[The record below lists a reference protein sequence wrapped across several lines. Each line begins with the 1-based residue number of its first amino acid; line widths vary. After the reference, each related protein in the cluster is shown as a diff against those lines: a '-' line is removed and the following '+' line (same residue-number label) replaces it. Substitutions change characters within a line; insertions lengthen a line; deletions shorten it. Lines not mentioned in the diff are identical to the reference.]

1 MCRTLT
7 LLALSLS
14 TICTSETPMSLSGIY
29 PHLAYYNGS
38 GECGTGAVVP
48 WAERLWVITY
58 APHAPMGSDDKLYEI
73 DSALTKTIRP
83 ESVGG
88 TPANRLIHLE
98 SQQLFIGPYII
109 DAQRQVRVIPPKVMP
124 GRLTG
129 TARHLSDPANKVY
142 MATMEEGFYEI
153 DVKSL
158 AVTMLYQDANTQKNH
173 GGDLLP
179 GYHGKGLYSG
189 QGLLVYA
196 NNGELSSLAQRDPRV
211 ASGILAEWKGKDWN
225 IVRRNQFTEVS
236 GPGGIEGNND
246 PVNDPLWSIG
256 WDDRSLMLYLLD
268 KGDWQRFRLPK
279 ASFSYDGAHGWN
291 TEWPRIRNVG
301 TKESPDLLMTMHGM
315 FWKFPISFSRSNT
328 AGIRPRSSYLKI
340 VGDFCR
346 WNDMVVL
353 GCDDS
358 AKSEFLNKRAVKGG
372 IAGPEQ
378 SHSNLWFLKP
388 EQLDQFGPTT
398 ASGSVWQSDA
408 ITAGTVSDPFL
419 FTGWQHR
426 TMHVKNDDDHAVN
439 FVLEVDVVGNGKW
452 TKIETITVPA
462 HGALWRICKE
472 QGEWARITAEQACKN
487 ATVQFSYSDQRER
500 VTNNRFAGLASITA
514 TSHTGGL
521 LRALGGKERSL
532 GIAAMH
538 MDGMTVTDVGY
549 YELNERLQLQRI
561 DDVNKNKAMLEKM
574 AIPKQVVQIDQA
586 SVLIIDDRGRRWRLP
601 KSSVAYDD
609 LTTSGLVRIA
619 REVTTERD
627 LFNCHGTFYE
637 LPAENADGFARL
649 RPIASHQL
657 RIHDYASYRGLLVM
671 SGVLDGVSN
680 PHIIRSSDGK
690 AAVWAGAIDDLW
702 SLGKPTGHG
711 GPWLDASVTAGQPSD
726 PYLFAG
732 YDNRSITLSHQ
743 HNGDVDM
750 TIELDLTGAGL
761 WVPWKTITVPTG
773 AKTKHDFP
781 VELQARWV
789 RITANKTC
797 VASGQFV
804 Y

>member
-1 MCRTLT
+1 
-7 LLALSLS
+7 
-14 TICTSETPMSLSGIY
+14 
-29 PHLAYYNGS
+29 
-38 GECGTGAVVP
+38 VVP
-48 WAERLWVITY
+48 WADRLWVITY

-73 DSALTKTIRP
+73 DSALTQTIRP

-109 DAQRQVRVIPPKVMP
+109 DAQRQVRVIPPKIMP

-129 TARHLSDPANKVY
+129 TARHLSDPANKVF

-153 DVKSL
+153 DVTSL
-158 AVTMLYQDANTQKNH
+158 AVTTLYQDANKQKSQDGQKSH

-189 QGLLVYA
+189 QGRLVYA

-211 ASGILAEWKGKDWN
+211 ASGVLAEWSGKDWN
-225 IVRRNQFTEVS
+225 VVRRNQFTEVS
-236 GPGGIEGNND
+236 GPGGIEGNKD
-246 PVNDPLWSIG
+246 PINDPLWSIG
-256 WDDRSLMLYLLD
+256 WDDRSLMLYVLD
-268 KGDWQRFRLPK
+268 KGGWQVFRLPK

-291 TEWPRIRNVG
+291 TEWPRIRNIG
-301 TKESPDLLMTMHGM
+301 TKETPDLLMTMHGM
-315 FWKFPISFSRSNT
+315 FWKFPISFSGGNT

-346 WNDMVVL
+346 WNNQIVL

-419 FTGWQHR
+419 FAGWQYR
-426 TMHVKNDDDHAVN
+426 TMQMKNGDDHAVN
-439 FVLEVDVVGNGKW
+439 FVLEVDVAGDGKW
-452 TKIETITVPA
+452 TVIEKITVPA
-462 HGALWRICKE
+462 HGSLWRVCKE
-472 QGEWARITAEQACKN
+472 QGEWARIKAEQDCKS
-487 ATVQFSYSDQRER
+487 ATVQFSYSDHRER
-500 VTNNRFAGLASITA
+500 MADNRFAGLAPITA
-514 TSHTGGL
+514 TSHSGGL

-532 GIAAMH
+532 GISATRI
-538 MDGMTVTDVGY
+538 DGSTVTDVGY
-549 YELNERLQLQRI
+549 YELDARLQLQRI
-561 DDVNKNKAMLEKM
+561 DDPNKNKVILEKM
-574 AIPKQVVQIDQA
+574 AIPKQAVKIDQA

-601 KSSVAYDD
+601 KSDVAYDD
-609 LTTSGLVRIA
+609 LSTLGLVRIA

-671 SGVLDGVSN
+671 SGVLDGVNN
-680 PHIIRSSDGK
+680 PHIIRSMDGK
-690 AAVWAGAIDDLW
+690 AALWAGAIDDLW

-711 GPWLDASVTAGQPSD
+711 GPWLDTSVTVGQPSD
-726 PYLFAG
+726 PYLLG
-732 YDNRSITLSHQ
+732 
-743 HNGDVDM
+743 
-750 TIELDLTGAGL
+750 TINE
-761 WVPWKTITVPTG
+761 P
-773 AKTKHDFP
+773 
-781 VELQARWV
+781 
-789 RITANKTC
+789 
-797 VASGQFV
+797 
-804 Y
+804 